1 MARRT
6 LSPFTAPGAG
16 AGPARWAALTVAA
29 VLVVAGL
36 VAYLGYAAL
45 GVRTEEVDTDAWGD
59 RPVRIEGMRTVLV
72 LGTDE
77 RAPEHAAYSREHGVR
92 PDVLVLVGVDIDRG
106 AVTMVNLPRDL
117 IVDLPPCPAAR
128 GYGGWPGGQDQINHA
143 LRYGGLDCQGRTV
156 ESVTGVHLDHMVAV
170 DFAAF
175 ERMVDTL
182 GGVTLCVPEPID
194 DPGAELR
201 LDPGEQE
208 LDGRQALGL
217 ARSRASTEF
226 GSDLGRIRTQQR
238 LIGALL
244 REVTEGEVMSSPA
257 ALYAFVDT
265 VTDHMVTDDR
275 LTVKA
280 MAELAAA
287 MRGTDLSRMTTVTA
301 PVRDHPW
308 NPNKVVLDEPA
319 ATALFTAVATG
330 RALPGAGDTTPSA
343 HSTPSGAPPAVP
355 SQAPDGL
362 PAGLEAVSADAD
374 TVSCQ

>member
-6 LSPFTAPGAG
+6 LSLLTGPGTG
-16 AGPARWAALTVAA
+16 ASRARWAALAVAA
-29 VLVVAGL
+29 VLVAVGL
-36 VAYLGYAAL
+36 VAYLGYTAL

-59 RPVRIEGMRTVLV
+59 RPVRVEGMRTVLV

-117 IVDLPPCPAAR
+117 VVDIPPCPAVR
-128 GYGGWPGGQDQINHA
+128 GYGGWSGGQDQINHA
-143 LRYGGLDCQGRTV
+143 MRYGGLDCQGRTV
-156 ESVTGVHLDHMVAV
+156 ESATGVHLDHMVAV

-194 DPGAELR
+194 DPRAELR
-201 LDPGEQE
+201 LDAGEQE

-244 REVTEGEVMSSPA
+244 REVAEGEVMSSPA

-275 LTVKA
+275 LTVEA

-287 MRGTDLSRMTTVTA
+287 MREADLSRMTTVTV

-330 RALPGAGDTTPSA
+330 RALPGAGDATPSA
-343 HSTPSGAPPAVP
+343 PSTSSEAPPAVP

-362 PAGLEAVSADAD
+362 LTGLEAASADLD